1 LSLNQIK
8 GSNSKIY
15 EEMREKLIRM
25 LAHAEAYIDFADDET
40 NDIRPEVF
48 VEIGK
53 DTILLEQDILKY
65 LQEA

>member
-1 LSLNQIK
+1 
-8 GSNSKIY
+8 
-15 EEMREKLIRM
+15 MREKLIRM

-53 DTILLEQDILKY
+53 DTILLE
-65 LQEA
+65 